1 MEPMEERPTLT
12 KPALAWTD
20 CISTSSLGGP
30 LSQKNEY
37 TQKGTNFSFGGS
49 LGDPNGAVPRE
60 GEGEG
65 IPPRPAML
73 GEGLQGG
80 VSIQKAISGKV
91 EQLCSPPTRRYLLR
105 KSADF
110 RIWRQNAVGMFW
122 RQNDVRIPYSPDFR
136 IPDNKSTN
144 SLLLSID
151 SIRYAL
157 PKLHIKSPLWDNFL
171 R

>member
-1 MEPMEERPTLT
+1 MESKMEPMEERPTLT

-65 IPPRPAML
+65 IPPPSGHAWGGIIGR
-73 GEGLQGG
+73 GIDTEGN
-80 VSIQKAISGKV
+80 
-91 EQLCSPPTRRYLLR
+91 
-105 KSADF
+105 F
-110 RIWRQNAVGMFW
+110 R
-122 RQNDVRIPYSPDFR
+122 
-136 IPDNKSTN
+136 
-144 SLLLSID
+144 
-151 SIRYAL
+151 
-157 PKLHIKSPLWDNFL
+157 
-171 R
+171 